1 MDGMELYL
9 VTITRVHAILIA
21 LSSCVCSRHLF
32 YVYVS
37 LICLRFV
44 ILGDKTDAGSVWWHW
59 QGWQASEVSTW
70 RPETGTLGRR
80 RDGGEKKNKGWL
92 GVGRRPD
99 RAADRCDILPDC
111 RDSLQKRH
119 PVERLLKRQTYV
131 LQR

>member
-1 MDGMELYL
+1 MEGMELYL

-21 LSSCVCSRHLF
+21 LSSCVCSSHLF

-80 RDGGEKKNKGWL
+80 RDGGEKKKQ
-92 GVGRRPD
+92 GV
-99 RAADRCDILPDC
+99 ARCG
-111 RDSLQKRH
+111 
-119 PVERLLKRQTYV
+119 QTT
-131 LQR
+131 RSCC